1 MELREHQSQCCE
13 KIETNNFSRG
23 KIILPTGTG
32 KTFIEATLIC
42 NEIEKNQKNGIYGGI
57 HVVCCPRILLSL
69 QLLKEIG
76 EKASKRNLQVYYMN
90 VNSGEFNSSE
100 LEEIVRSFGLQAY
113 EIRSTTSFS
122 EIKEKAAEIKAM
134 NMPMII
140 VSTYHSAYQIQ
151 MAGLEVG
158 TWINDEAHYLVS
170 NGDFGQI
177 PKYTCNKM
185 FFCTA
190 TPKLTDDE
198 ENGKGMQNVE
208 LFGEQLFFKSPKEMV
223 DKGEMVKPAI
233 HLVGV
238 VGQDCSTD
246 LSQDYGSQAASVF
259 DVFNYHRKAI
269 REHSSV
275 PGRVGAK
282 LVVVCEGQKSLLG
295 IFKSKQMVAFIKEN
309 REQNKKVNLYALSS
323 DFGIYRNGLYNRRA
337 DNTSKERLMKDLKAL
352 KSEDEAIIFHVD
364 MIAEGIDVPGITG
377 VMPFRNMGKIKF
389 LQNVGR
395 ASRLFGDDRTKLY
408 DGSLIPRD
416 FKKYI
421 KPYAWIILPIFLGN
435 SNDSISRY
443 KEYIRVL
450 RSDYGFDGSEL
461 ILMNNTNGIS
471 ADKDFD
477 EVAKLEKALHSAGKD
492 ITNFVHQLE
501 DEEQM
506 TIMADMFFRTAL
518 CTDQQ
523 KALII
528 SAAFSEGC
536 LEENFPEN

>member
-1 MELREHQSQCCE
+1 MKLREHQSDCRDY
-13 KIETNNFSRG
+13 IMTNNFSRG

-42 NEIEKNQKNGIYGGI
+42 DEIEKNQKEGKYGGV
-57 HVVCCPRILLSL
+57 HVICCPRILLSL
-69 QLLKEIG
+69 QLLQEVGTI
-76 EKASKRNLQVYYMN
+76 ASERNLQIYYMN
-90 VNSGEFNSSE
+90 VNSGEFASDE
-100 LEEIVRSFGLQAY
+100 LEQVVASFGLQVY
-113 EIRSTTSFS
+113 EVCSTTSFT
-122 EIKEKAAEIKAM
+122 EIKEKAEQAKSM
-134 NMPMII
+134 NMPIII

-177 PKYTCNKM
+177 PKYSCNKM

-238 VGQDCSTD
+238 LGQDCSTD
-246 LSQDYGSQAASVF
+246 LSKDYGSQAASVF
-259 DVFNYHRKAI
+259 DVFNFHRKAI
-269 REHSSV
+269 REHSSI

-282 LVVVCEGQKSLLG
+282 LVVVCDGQKSLLG
-295 IFKSKQMVAFIKEN
+295 IFRSKQMTAFIKEN

-323 DFGIYRNGLYNRRA
+323 DFGIYRNGIYNRRA
-337 DNTSKERLMKDLKAL
+337 DNTSKEKLMKDLKAL

-408 DGSLIPRD
+408 EGSLIPRD
-416 FKKYI
+416 FKNYI

-443 KEYIRVL
+443 KEYIRLL
-450 RSDYGFDGSEL
+450 RSEYGFDSSEL
-461 ILMNNTNGIS
+461 ILMDNTNGIS
-471 ADKDFD
+471 QDKDFD
-477 EVAKLEKALHSAGKD
+477 EVAKLEKALHSAGQGIK
-492 ITNFVHQLE
+492 NFVRQLE
-501 DEEQM
+501 DEEQL
-506 TIMADMFFRTAL
+506 TIMADMFFRTSL
-518 CTDQQ
+518 CTDMQR
-523 KALII
+523 ATVI
-528 SAAFSEGC
+528 SGAFDEGC
-536 LEENFPEN
+536 LEENFV